1 MGTLQQIH
9 HWSLNHHPR
18 WLVLLRIALGLS
30 LFIKGFSF
38 MANATILERFI
49 EYNPI
54 FSKAWWLPIAITWA
68 HLLGGVLII
77 VGLLTRYAV
86 LLQIPIL
93 LGAVIF
99 LSKNS
104 VLGSGAELVFTIL
117 ILLLLILFLIEGG
130 GPISFDAYFRRIPK
144 E

>member
-1 MGTLQQIH
+1 
-9 HWSLNHHPR
+9 
-18 WLVLLRIALGLS
+18 
-30 LFIKGFSF
+30 
-38 MANATILERFI
+38 
-49 EYNPI
+49 
-54 FSKAWWLPIAITWA
+54 
-68 HLLGGVLII
+68 
-77 VGLLTRYAV
+77 
-86 LLQIPIL
+86 

-130 GPISFDAYFRRIPK
+130 GPISFDNYFRRIPK

>member
-1 MGTLQQIH
+1 MGTIQQIH
-9 HWSLNHHPR
+9 TWSLTHHPR
-18 WLVLLRIALGLS
+18 WLVVLRVSLGLC

-38 MANATILERFI
+38 MANATIVERFI
-49 EYNPI
+49 EYNPL

-68 HLLGGVLII
+68 HMLGGVLII

-99 LSKNS
+99 LTKNS
-104 VLGSGAELVFTIL
+104 VLGSGGELIFTIL
-117 ILLLLILFLIEGG
+117 VLLLLVFFLIEGG
-130 GPISFDAYFRRIPK
+130 GPLSLDDYFRKIPK

>member
-9 HWSLNHHPR
+9 DWSLTHHPR
-18 WLVLLRIALGLS
+18 WLVVFRVALGLC
-30 LFIKGFSF
+30 LLVKGFSF
-38 MANATILERFI
+38 MANATILEQFI

-54 FSKAWWLPIAITWA
+54 FSKAWWLPIAVTWA
-68 HLLGGVLII
+68 HMLGGVLII

-104 VLGSGAELVFTIL
+104 VLGSGVDLAFTIL
-117 ILLLLILFLIEGG
+117 ILLLLIFFLIEGG
-130 GPISFDAYFRRIPK
+130 GPLSFDSYFRRVPK

>member
-1 MGTLQQIH
+1 
-9 HWSLNHHPR
+9 
-18 WLVLLRIALGLS
+18 
-30 LFIKGFSF
+30 

-86 LLQIPIL
+86 LLQLPIL
-93 LGAVIF
+93 LAAVIF

-104 VLGSGAELVFTIL
+104 VLGSVTELAFTIL
-117 ILLLLILFLIEGG
+117 ILLLLFFFLVEGG
-130 GPISFDAYFRRIPK
+130 GPLSFDNYFRRIPK